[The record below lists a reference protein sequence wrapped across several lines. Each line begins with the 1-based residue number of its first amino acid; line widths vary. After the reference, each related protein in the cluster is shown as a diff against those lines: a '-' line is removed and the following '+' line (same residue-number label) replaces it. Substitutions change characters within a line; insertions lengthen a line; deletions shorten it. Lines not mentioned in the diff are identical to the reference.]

1 VAEVV
6 KKSELKG
13 MNSDEIDLV
22 DLFKILL
29 NNKVLIT
36 GITILVFMASC
47 IGAVVVNSNS
57 KSSKAIIGYNYDGI
71 SNGKSPDGSAFSTSE
86 IVDSIIL
93 NRVYRRYPKLKEK
106 KLTIKDIVTAVKI
119 TGITPKNISQLAEI
133 SLKRGEKF
141 RYTPSDYI
149 VTLKLTGDN
158 ELDRNIL
165 NTLLYEYADY
175 FAFKYNNNIVFPKM
189 ELDKLAGYDYTDR
202 IEIIKE
208 NVLQVMRS
216 AEGLSGKGFIS
227 KQIGYSYEDIVRFL
241 KNVEQVDLGNVAS
254 RIAIENVTNDPFGR
268 ELVLKNQIRELELEK
283 ERLTGT
289 SQVLEKMLENYKP
302 DSRQVLLPTLGEGIT
317 LSTEEEY
324 YTDLLNRYRDANTTI
339 MEINVEIKERERVL
353 SQISTVS
360 NMALDTVRK
369 NIEGTINKFNSI
381 IDDVNVMN
389 LEYNNRYYSD
399 QVRIISPAETVGT
412 SKSKIILIT
421 GFIMG
426 LILGIMAAFLREFW
440 KHLRNH

>member
-1 VAEVV
+1 MAEVV

>member
-1 VAEVV
+1 MAEVV

-133 SLKRGEKF
+133 SLKKGERF